1 MIKLQSACCLHLMNK
16 YVHFELYKY
25 SSFSTNII
33 WYVEEFYLLHGISE
47 TMKLKT
53 ENQTENM
60 GTTQKI
66 VEIVCRDFN
75 FILSGNPLAKRNI

>member
-1 MIKLQSACCLHLMNK
+1 
-16 YVHFELYKY
+16 
-25 SSFSTNII
+25 
-33 WYVEEFYLLHGISE
+33 
-47 TMKLKT
+47 MKLKT